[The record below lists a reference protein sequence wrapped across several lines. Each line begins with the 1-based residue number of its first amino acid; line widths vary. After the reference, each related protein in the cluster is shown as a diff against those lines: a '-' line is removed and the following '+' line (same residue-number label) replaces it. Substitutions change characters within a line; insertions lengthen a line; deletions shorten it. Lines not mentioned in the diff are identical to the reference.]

1 MEVLPQSLSY
11 SASKQALR
19 MNRFQCRPTGADDAT
34 VGSTFRINLPSK
46 SLVNLSSFNLCFNL
60 EMSTL
65 TDDANNYTNAK
76 LPFSHQLFSAVRV
89 YVGGQLVS
97 GGLSNHYDLLYTG
110 LVKAS
115 AGEDWCR
122 SRYNDHARGLIENSD
137 EITGFS
143 VRPQAGNVI
152 KRAYY
157 CITDFL
163 GIFRGN
169 GTGRSIIDT
178 SLWGDVSIEFTMNTN
193 ACIAKNAAGNTILA
207 NPADN
212 ARFLAAGIADITYK
226 IQDIEG
232 YVECITQTTPL
243 YIKLITMLLDS
254 KEQQIRF
261 PYQNFVT
268 GVVSSGKNARLQINS
283 GCIDAMVVLPLH
295 ASFNN
300 TRALVGVADDLSAQR
315 YKFTACGSDGA
326 VVTVSSAN
334 HTSTTGSAMQ
344 IQIGS
349 DTFPK
354 VPINNYLQVSDI
366 TTNSLFS
373 NSLYSQ
379 NLLFNGWSGGAAG
392 GSAYSRQKFLS
403 ENFVWVQSF
412 SDGEGWA
419 TKILTGIDSASQN
432 LDVIVNANT
441 PIVGTAAGSLFI
453 GGLLTSLLVFDTRTG
468 QVSVVQ

>member
-19 MNRFQCRPTGADDAT
+19 MNRFICRPTGTDTASPGD
-34 VGSTFRINLPSK
+34 TFRITLPSK
-46 SLVNLSSFNLCFNL
+46 SLINLSSFNLCFNL
-60 EMSTL
+60 ELSTL
-65 TDDANNYTNAK
+65 VDHADNFTNAK
-76 LPFSHQLFSAVRV
+76 MPFSQSLFSSVRV
-89 YVGGQLVS
+89 YIGSQLVS
-97 GGLSNHYDLLYTG
+97 GGLSNNYDLLYMG

-122 SRYNDHARGLIENSD
+122 SRYNDHARGLVENRD
-137 EITGFS
+137 DLTPFHTRPTAGFTT
-143 VRPQAGNVI
+143 

-157 CITDFL
+157 CISDFL

-193 ACIAKNAAGNTILA
+193 ACIAKNAGGTAILA
-207 NPADN
+207 GAADN
-212 ARFLAAGIADITYK
+212 ARFLAAAIADITYK

-326 VVTVSSAN
+326 VIAVSNAN

-379 NLLFNGWSGGAAG
+379 NLLFNGWSGGAG
-392 GSAYSRQKFLS
+392 GASAYSRQKFLS

-441 PIVGTAAGSLFI
+441 PVTGSLFI

>member
-1 MEVLPQSLSY
+1 MEVLPPSLSY

-34 VGSTFRINLPSK
+34 PGSTFRINLPSK

-65 TDDANNYTNAK
+65 VADAANWTNAK

-122 SRYNDHARGLIENSD
+122 SRYNDHAKGLVENSD
-137 EITGFS
+137 DLTSFTAN
-143 VRPQAGNVI
+143 PTATYTT

-193 ACIAKNAAGNTILA
+193 ACIAKNANGAAILA
-207 NPADN
+207 GAADN
-212 ARFLAAGIADITYK
+212 SRALAAAIADITYK

-261 PYQNFVT
+261 PYQNFIT
-268 GVVSSGKNARLQINS
+268 GVVSSGKNARLQVNS
-283 GCIDAMVVLPLH
+283 GCIDSMVVIPLH
-295 ASFNN
+295 SNFNN
-300 TRALVGVADDLSAQR
+300 PRSIVGVADDLSAQR
-315 YKFTACGSDGA
+315 YKFTACDSAGA
-326 VVTVSSAN
+326 VITISNAN
-334 HTSTTGSAMQ
+334 HTSTTGATMQ

-379 NLLFNGWSGGAAG
+379 NLLFNGWSGNA
-392 GSAYSRQKFLS
+392 SSYSRQKFLS

-441 PIVGTAAGSLFI
+441 PLNGSLFI
-453 GGLLTSLLVFDTRTG
+453 AALLTSHLLFDTRTG

>member
-1 MEVLPQSLSY
+1 MEVLPPSLSY

-34 VGSTFRINLPSK
+34 PGSTFRINLPSK

-60 EMSTL
+60 ELSTL
-65 TDDANNYTNAK
+65 VDDANNFTNAK
-76 LPFSHQLFSAVRV
+76 LPFAHKLFSAVRV

-122 SRYNDHARGLIENSD
+122 SRYNDHARELIENSD
-137 EITGFS
+137 EITEFG
-143 VRPQAGNVI
+143 VRPTANNTT

-157 CITDFL
+157 CISDFL

-178 SLWGDVSIEFTMNTN
+178 SLWGDVSIEFTLNNN
-193 ACIAKNAAGNTILA
+193 ACIAKNAAGTAILA
-207 NPADN
+207 GGAANSRA
-212 ARFLAAGIADITYK
+212 LAVGIADISYK

-268 GVVSSGKNARLQINS
+268 GVVSSGKNARLQVNS
-283 GCIDAMVVLPLH
+283 GCIDSMVVLPLH
-295 ASFNN
+295 PNFNN
-300 TRALVGVADDLSAQR
+300 GRSIVGVADDLSAQR
-315 YKFTACGSDGA
+315 YKFTACDSAGA
-326 VVTVSSAN
+326 VITVSNAN
-334 HTSTTGSAMQ
+334 FTSTQGSNMQ

-366 TTNSLFS
+366 TSNSLFS

-379 NLLFNGWSGGAAG
+379 NLLFNGWTGAA
-392 GSAYSRQKFLS
+392 SSYSRQKFLS

-419 TKILTGIDSASQN
+419 NKILTGIDSASQN

-441 PIVGTAAGSLFI
+441 PANGSLFI
-453 GGLLTSLLVFDTRTG
+453 GALLTSLLVFDTRTG

>member
-34 VGSTFRINLPSK
+34 VSSTFRINLPSK

-65 TDDANNYTNAK
+65 VAHDANFTNAK

-137 EITGFS
+137 EINGFAANAA
-143 VRPQAGNVI
+143 VGAITV

-193 ACIAKNAAGNTILA
+193 ACIAKNAAGTAILA
-207 NPADN
+207 NPAAADN
-212 ARFLAAGIADITYK
+212 ARFLAAAIADITYK

-315 YKFTACGSDGA
+315 YKFTACGSDGTVIA
-326 VVTVSSAN
+326 VSNAN

-379 NLLFNGWSGGAAG
+379 NLLFNGWSGGA
-392 GSAYSRQKFLS
+392 SAYSRQKFLS

-441 PIVGTAAGSLFI
+441 PVTGSLFI

>member
-1 MEVLPQSLSY
+1 MEVLPPSLSY

-19 MNRFQCRPTGADDAT
+19 MNRFVCRPTGADDAT
-34 VGSTFRINLPSK
+34 PGTTFRINLPSK

-60 EMSTL
+60 ELIGLLNTG
-65 TDDANNYTNAK
+65 DADYVNAK
-76 LPFSHQLFSAVRV
+76 LPFAHKLFSAVRV

-110 LVKAS
+110 LVKSS

-122 SRYNDHARGLIENSD
+122 SRYNDHARELIENSD
-137 EITGFS
+137 EITSFS
-143 VRPQAGNVI
+143 ARPGATS
-152 KRAYY
+152 KKAYY
-157 CITDFL
+157 CISDFL

-178 SLWGDVSIEFTMNTN
+178 SLWGDISIEITLNSN
-193 ACIAKNAAGNTILA
+193 ACIAKNAAGANNIAA

-212 ARFLAAGIADITYK
+212 ARALATARSDVSYK

-268 GVVSSGKNARLQINS
+268 GVVSSGKNARLQVNS

-295 ASFNN
+295 SNFNN
-300 TRALVGVADDLSAQR
+300 GRSLIGVADDLSAQR
-315 YKFTACGSDGA
+315 YKFTACDSAGA
-326 VVTVSSAN
+326 VITVSN
-334 HTSTTGSAMQ
+334 DNFTSTQGSNLQ

-366 TTNSLFS
+366 TSNSLFS

-379 NLLFNGWSGGAAG
+379 NLLFNGWSGNA
-392 GSAYSRQKFLS
+392 SSYSRQKFLS

-419 TKILTGIDSASQN
+419 SKILTGIDTASQN
-432 LDVIVNANT
+432 LDVIVNAHT
-441 PIVGTAAGSLFI
+441 PANGSLFI
-453 GGLLTSLLVFDTRTG
+453 GALLTSLLVFDTRTG

>member
-1 MEVLPQSLSY
+1 MEVLPPSLSY

-19 MNRFQCRPTGADDAT
+19 MNRFQCRPTGADDASP
-34 VGSTFRINLPSK
+34 GSTFRINLPSK

-65 TDDANNYTNAK
+65 VEDATNWTNAK

-137 EITGFS
+137 EIVGFS
-143 VRPQAGNVI
+143 VKPGVTT

-178 SLWGDVSIEFTMNTN
+178 SLWGDISIEFTMNTP
-193 ACIAKNAAGNTILA
+193 ACIAKNAAGNAIRA
-207 NPADN
+207 SVDGGYQSVDN
-212 ARFLAAGIADITYK
+212 HREVATAVADITYK

-261 PYQNFVT
+261 PYQNFVS
-268 GVVSSGKNARLQINS
+268 GVVSSGKNARLQVNS

-295 ASFNN
+295 ANFGNN
-300 TRALVGVADDLSAQR
+300 KSIVGVANDLSALR
-315 YKFTACGSDGA
+315 YKFTACGGNGA
-326 VVTVSSAN
+326 PITVSNDN
-334 HTSTTGSAMQ
+334 HTSTTGATMQ

-366 TTNSLFS
+366 TSNSLFS

-379 NLLFNGWSGGAAG
+379 NLLFNGWSG
-392 GSAYSRQKFLS
+392 SASSYSRQKFLS

-432 LDVIVNANT
+432 LDVIVNAHT
-441 PIVGTAAGSLFI
+441 PTNGSLFI
-453 GGLLTSLLVFDTRTG
+453 GALLTSLLVFDTRTG

>member
-1 MEVLPQSLSY
+1 
-11 SASKQALR
+11 
-19 MNRFQCRPTGADDAT
+19 
-34 VGSTFRINLPSK
+34 
-46 SLVNLSSFNLCFNL
+46 
-60 EMSTL
+60 
-65 TDDANNYTNAK
+65 
-76 LPFSHQLFSAVRV
+76 
-89 YVGGQLVS
+89 
-97 GGLSNHYDLLYTG
+97 
-110 LVKAS
+110 
-115 AGEDWCR
+115 
-122 SRYNDHARGLIENSD
+122 
-137 EITGFS
+137 
-143 VRPQAGNVI
+143 
-152 KRAYY
+152 
-157 CITDFL
+157 
-163 GIFRGN
+163 
-169 GTGRSIIDT
+169 
-178 SLWGDVSIEFTMNTN
+178 
-193 ACIAKNAAGNTILA
+193 
-207 NPADN
+207 
-212 ARFLAAGIADITYK
+212 
-226 IQDIEG
+226 
-232 YVECITQTTPL
+232 
-243 YIKLITMLLDS
+243 MLLDS

-326 VVTVSSAN
+326 VIAVSNAN

-354 VPINNYLQVSDI
+354 VPINNYLQVSDV

-392 GSAYSRQKFLS
+392 ASAYSRQKFLS

-441 PIVGTAAGSLFI
+441 PAAGSLFI

>member
-1 MEVLPQSLSY
+1 
-11 SASKQALR
+11 
-19 MNRFQCRPTGADDAT
+19 
-34 VGSTFRINLPSK
+34 
-46 SLVNLSSFNLCFNL
+46 
-60 EMSTL
+60 MSTL
-65 TDDANNYTNAK
+65 VDDAANWTNAK

-137 EITGFS
+137 DIVGFS
-143 VRPQAGNVI
+143 VRPGVTT

-178 SLWGDVSIEFTMNTN
+178 SLWGDISIEFTMNTP
-193 ACIAKNAAGNTILA
+193 ACIAKNAAGTAILA
-207 NPADN
+207 NPAPADN
-212 ARFLAAGIADITYK
+212 ARSLAVGIADISYR

-261 PYQNFVT
+261 PYQNFVS
-268 GVVSSGKNARLQINS
+268 GVVSSGKNARLQVNS

-295 ASFNN
+295 SNFNN
-300 TRALVGVADDLSAQR
+300 TRAIIGVADDLSAQR
-315 YKFTACGSDGA
+315 YKFTACNSQGA
-326 VVTVSSAN
+326 VITITNDVNTF
-334 HTSTTGSAMQ
+334 TSTAGATMQ

-379 NLLFNGWSGGAAG
+379 NLLFNGWSGAA
-392 GSAYSRQKFLS
+392 STYSRQKFLS

-441 PIVGTAAGSLFI
+441 PANGSLFI
-453 GGLLTSLLVFDTRTG
+453 GALLTSLLVFDTRTG

>member
-1 MEVLPQSLSY
+1 MEVLPPSLSY

-34 VGSTFRINLPSK
+34 PGSTFRINLPSK

-60 EMSTL
+60 ELSTL
-65 TDDANNYTNAK
+65 VADNANFTNAK
-76 LPFSHQLFSAVRV
+76 LPFAHKLFSAVRV

-122 SRYNDHARGLIENSD
+122 SRYNDHARELIENSD
-137 EITGFS
+137 EINGFEANTA
-143 VRPQAGNVI
+143 AGAITV

-157 CITDFL
+157 CISDFL

-193 ACIAKNAAGNTILA
+193 ACIAKNAGGTAILA
-207 NPADN
+207 DAAANSRA
-212 ARFLAAGIADITYK
+212 LAAGIADITYK

-268 GVVSSGKNARLQINS
+268 GVVSSGKNARLQVNS
-283 GCIDAMVVLPLH
+283 GCIDSMVVLPLH
-295 ASFNN
+295 SNFNN
-300 TRALVGVADDLSAQR
+300 GRSLIGVADDLSAQR
-315 YKFTACGSDGA
+315 YKFTACDAAGA
-326 VVTVSSAN
+326 VITVSNAN
-334 HTSTTGSAMQ
+334 FTSTQGSNMQ
-344 IQIGS
+344 IQLGS

-354 VPINNYLQVSDI
+354 VPVNNYLQVSDI
-366 TTNSLFS
+366 TNNSLFS

-379 NLLFNGWSGGAAG
+379 NLLFNGWTGAA
-392 GSAYSRQKFLS
+392 SSYSRQKFLS

-419 TKILTGIDSASQN
+419 SKILTGIDSASQN

-441 PIVGTAAGSLFI
+441 PTGGSLFI
-453 GGLLTSLLVFDTRTG
+453 GALLTSLLVFDTRSG
-468 QVSVVQ
+468 SVSVVQ

>member
-1 MEVLPQSLSY
+1 MEVLPPSLSY

-19 MNRFQCRPTGADDAT
+19 MNRFQCRPTGADDASP
-34 VGSTFRINLPSK
+34 GSTFRINLPSK

-60 EMSTL
+60 ELSTL
-65 TDDANNYTNAK
+65 VANDTNFVNAK
-76 LPFSHQLFSAVRV
+76 LPFSHKLFSAVRV

-122 SRYNDHARGLIENSD
+122 SRYNDHARELIENSD
-137 EITGFS
+137 EVNGFGANSLAGGITT
-143 VRPQAGNVI
+143 

-157 CITDFL
+157 CISDFL

-193 ACIAKNAAGNTILA
+193 ACIAKNASGTAILSSPA
-207 NPADN
+207 AADN
-212 ARFLAAGIADITYK
+212 ARFLATAISDVTYK

-268 GVVSSGKNARLQINS
+268 GVVSSGKNARLQVNS
-283 GCIDAMVVLPLH
+283 GCIDNMVVLPLH
-295 ASFNN
+295 ANFNN
-300 TRALVGVADDLSAQR
+300 GRALIGVADDLSAQR
-315 YKFTACGSDGA
+315 YKFTACDASGA
-326 VVTVSSAN
+326 VITVSSAN

-354 VPINNYLQVSDI
+354 VPISNYLQVSDI
-366 TTNSLFS
+366 TNNSLFS

-379 NLLFNGWSGGAAG
+379 NLLFNGWSGNA
-392 GSAYSRQKFLS
+392 SAYSRQKFLS

-441 PIVGTAAGSLFI
+441 PAGGSLFI
-453 GGLLTSLLVFDTRTG
+453 GALLTSLLVFDTRTG

>member
-1 MEVLPQSLSY
+1 MEVLPPSLSY

-19 MNRFQCRPTGADDAT
+19 MNRFQCRPTGADDASP
-34 VGSTFRINLPSK
+34 GSTFRINLPSK

-65 TDDANNYTNAK
+65 VDDANNWTNAK

-97 GGLSNHYDLLYTG
+97 GALSNHYDLLYTG

-115 AGEDWCR
+115 ASEDWCR
-122 SRYNDHARGLIENSD
+122 SRYNDHARCLIENSD
-137 EITGFS
+137 EIVGFS
-143 VRPQAGNVI
+143 ARPTVTT

-178 SLWGDVSIEFTMNTN
+178 SLWGDISIEYTMNTP
-193 ACIAKNAAGNTILA
+193 ACIAKNAAGTAIRA
-207 NPADN
+207 DGGGFTSADN
-212 ARFLAAGIADITYK
+212 NREIATAVADITYK
-226 IQDIEG
+226 IQYIEG

-261 PYQNFVT
+261 PYQNFVS
-268 GVVSSGKNARLQINS
+268 GVVSSGKNARLQVNS
-283 GCIDAMVVLPLH
+283 GCIDVMVVLPLH
-295 ASFNN
+295 ASFGNKKSI
-300 TRALVGVADDLSAQR
+300 VGVANDLSALR
-315 YKFTACGSDGA
+315 YKFTACGSNGA
-326 VVTVSSAN
+326 AIAVSNDN
-334 HTSTTGSAMQ
+334 HTSTTGATMQ

-392 GSAYSRQKFLS
+392 SSSYSRQKFLS

-441 PIVGTAAGSLFI
+441 PTNGSLFI
-453 GGLLTSLLVFDTRTG
+453 GALLTSLLVFDTRTG

>member
-19 MNRFQCRPTGADDAT
+19 MNRFQCRPTGADDASPGT
-34 VGSTFRINLPSK
+34 TFRINLPSK

-65 TDDANNYTNAK
+65 VDDANNWTNAK
-76 LPFSHQLFSAVRV
+76 LPFSHQLFSSVRV
-89 YVGGQLVS
+89 YIGGQLVS

-137 EITGFS
+137 EIVGFAERPTG
-143 VRPQAGNVI
+143 NNTT

-178 SLWGDVSIEFTMNTN
+178 SLWGDVSIEFTMNTP
-193 ACIAKNAAGNTILA
+193 ACIAKNAAGTAVRVAGGAYLA
-207 NPADN
+207 GDN
-212 ARFLAAGIADITYK
+212 NREIATAVADISYK

-268 GVVSSGKNARLQINS
+268 GVVSSGKNARLQVNS

-300 TRALVGVADDLSAQR
+300 NKSIVGVANDLSALR

-326 VVTVSSAN
+326 VITVSSAN
-334 HTSTTGSAMQ
+334 HTSTNGANMQ

-354 VPINNYLQVSDI
+354 VPVNNYLQISDI

-379 NLLFNGWSGGAAG
+379 NLLFNGWSGNA
-392 GSAYSRQKFLS
+392 SAYSRQKFLS

-412 SDGEGWA
+412 SDGEGYA

-432 LDVIVNANT
+432 LDVIVNAHT
-441 PIVGTAAGSLFI
+441 PLNGSLFI
-453 GGLLTSLLVFDTRTG
+453 GALLTSLLVFDTRTG

>member
-1 MEVLPQSLSY
+1 MEVLPPSLSY

-34 VGSTFRINLPSK
+34 PGSTFRINLPSK

-60 EMSTL
+60 EMNTL
-65 TDDANNYTNAK
+65 VDDANNWSNAK

-97 GGLSNHYDLLYTG
+97 GALSNHYDLLYTG

-137 EITGFS
+137 DITGFAA
-143 VRPQAGNVI
+143 RPTATFTT

-193 ACIAKNAAGNTILA
+193 ACIAKNAAGNAILGGGA
-207 NPADN
+207 ENSRA
-212 ARFLAAGIADITYK
+212 LAAAIADITYR

-268 GVVSSGKNARLQINS
+268 GVVSSGKNARLQVNS

-295 ASFNN
+295 ANFNN
-300 TRALVGVADDLSAQR
+300 PRAIIGAADDLSAQR
-315 YKFTACGSDGA
+315 YKFTACDSNGA
-326 VVTVSSAN
+326 VITVSNAN
-334 HTSTTGSAMQ
+334 HTSTTGANMQ

-354 VPINNYLQVSDI
+354 VPITNYLQVSDI

-379 NLLFNGWSGGAAG
+379 NLLFNGWSGNA
-392 GSAYSRQKFLS
+392 SSYSRQKFLS

-419 TKILTGIDSASQN
+419 SKILTGIDSASQN

-441 PIVGTAAGSLFI
+441 PNNGSLFI
-453 GGLLTSLLVFDTRTG
+453 GALLTSLLVFDTRTG

>member
-19 MNRFQCRPTGADDAT
+19 MNRFQCRPTGTDTASPGD
-34 VGSTFRINLPSK
+34 TFRINLPSK
-46 SLVNLSSFNLCFNL
+46 SLVNLSSLNLCFNL
-60 EMSTL
+60 ELSTL
-65 TDDANNYTNAK
+65 VDDANNFTNAK
-76 LPFSHQLFSAVRV
+76 MPFSQSLFSSVRV
-89 YVGGQLVS
+89 YIGSQLVS
-97 GGLSNHYDLLYTG
+97 GGLSNNYDLLYMG

-122 SRYNDHARGLIENSD
+122 SRYNDHARGLIENRDDISAFA
-137 EITGFS
+137 T
-143 VRPQAGNVI
+143 RPTVTV
-152 KRAYY
+152 KRGYY
-157 CITDFL
+157 CVSDFL

-178 SLWGDVSIEFTMNTN
+178 SLWGDIAIEFTLNN
-193 ACIAKNAAGNTILA
+193 ASCIAKNAAGTA
-207 NPADN
+207 VRADGGGYATADN
-212 ARFLAAGIADITYK
+212 NREIAVALADISYK
-226 IQDIEG
+226 IQDIEA

-243 YIKLITMLLDS
+243 YVKLITMLLDS
-254 KEQQIRF
+254 KEQIIRF
-261 PYQNFVT
+261 PYQNFVST
-268 GVVSSGKNARLQINS
+268 VVQSGKNARLQVNS

-295 ASFNN
+295 KSFNN
-300 TRALVGVADDLSAQR
+300 NKSIVGVAHDLSSLR
-315 YKFTACGSDGA
+315 YKFTACDSAGA
-326 VVTVSSAN
+326 PIVISNDN
-334 HTSTTGSAMQ
+334 HTSTTGANMQ

-354 VPINNYLQVSDI
+354 VPVNNYLQISDI
-366 TTNSLFS
+366 TSNSLFS

-379 NLLFNGWSGGAAG
+379 NLLFNGNSDATT
-392 GSAYSRQKFLS
+392 SAYSRQKFLS

-419 TKILTGIDSASQN
+419 TKVLTGIDSASQN

-441 PIVGTAAGSLFI
+441 PTGGSLMI
-453 GGLLTSLLVFDTRTG
+453 GALLTSLLVFDTRTG